1 MRNHKIVFII
11 AFFIFILA
19 KLLWG
24 SWLISIFL
32 ALSLISLYFLWKNKT
47 TLNIILW
54 SILIWLDLILI
65 VFLIIP
71 TKAYNI
77 PVKNFYKQKENYL
90 KIYVKDPPSR
100 TKYMALFIWRKN
112 ELGEPERKMIK
123 LSDYTWEK
131 IKVCQNDKIYFVGRK
146 TDKSYAAIFLW
157 DWSIFRITPGT
168 RLRLSKITKNLNN
181 LANSQTKIDLEQWD
195 LWFHII
201 KLIKDSNNMQIQTTT
216 WQMLIIRWTAGLVST
231 YDKKTFAIDYSH
243 YIEVK
248 NKETSAILKEWQW
261 AIITDT
267 KIKIINGFQKIL
279 KYLWLNPDIIN
290 NFAKIDQK
298 DIERYKTE
306 ILNYLKSKLWN
317 NLILKLQE
325 TKLKLFSIWNK
336 QYKQLLSKLEAYQYL
351 LGENNSISSYLLNNP
366 NLAFLSS
373 NLQKQKAKLLYLYN
387 QVKQNIQN
395 SDLYKTYLIN
405 LKIAGKIHEISEQA
419 IQKALEWKKYLEN
432 FLHLNESNR

>member
-1 MRNHKIVFII
+1 MRNHKIVFIV

-24 SWLISIFL
+24 SWLISTFL
-32 ALSLISLYFLWKNKT
+32 ALSLILLYFFWRRKSSITIL
-47 TLNIILW
+47 LW
-54 SILIWLDLILI
+54 SLLIGLDLILI
-65 VFLIIP
+65 VLLIIP

-77 PVKNFYKQKENYL
+77 SVKQFYKQRQNYL
-90 KIYVKDPPSR
+90 KIYIKDPPSR

-131 IKVCQNDKIYFVGRK
+131 IKVYQNDKIYFVGRK

-216 WQMLIIRWTAGLVST
+216 GQMLVIRWTAGLVST

-248 NKETSAILKEWQW
+248 NKESSAILKEWQW

-267 KIKIINGFQKIL
+267 KIKIINDFQKIL

-290 NFAKIDQK
+290 NFAKIDKK
-298 DIERYKTE
+298 DIEKYKTE
-306 ILNYLKSKLWN
+306 ILNYLKSKLGN
-317 NLILKLQE
+317 NLIVKIQE
-325 TKLKLFSIWNK
+325 TKLKLFSIWDK
-336 QYKQLLSKLEAYQYL
+336 HYKQLLSKLEAYQYL
-351 LGENNSISSYLLNNP
+351 LGENNSISSYLVNNP
-366 NLAFLSS
+366 NLAFISS
-373 NLQKQKAKLLYLYN
+373 DLQKQKAKLLYLYN

-405 LKIAGKIHEISEQA
+405 LKISGKIHEISEQA

-432 FLHLNESNR
+432 FLNLNESNK